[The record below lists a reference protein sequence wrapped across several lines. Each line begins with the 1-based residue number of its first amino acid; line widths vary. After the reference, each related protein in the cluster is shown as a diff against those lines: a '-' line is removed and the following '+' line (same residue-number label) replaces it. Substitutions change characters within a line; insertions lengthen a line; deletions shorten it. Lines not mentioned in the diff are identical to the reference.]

1 MTSVVPSMW
10 APDAGASYSV
20 FGDWNLPSFDESRR
34 AQQDA
39 WSRASSDASSPSASS
54 HASDAPATPFSPAR
68 FDAPRP
74 PSPSRRQ
81 CAKQVNMRLMHAHTP
96 EAIFGIVV
104 DSLEHCDSIN
114 LTAALQRLAK
124 YLAARPRERAA
135 VLGSPCFAALVG
147 MMVAQCHAGAFN
159 PQSTSN
165 AWWAVSKLFA
175 PDCPAPPELLDAL
188 EAALLGCL
196 AAPREGT
203 RPNAQAVSSTWYAWG
218 RMGGYLPGPAAR
230 DALWDRTYAL
240 ALTFDSQGVANMVW
254 SWGQLRRRHGDAFA
268 VRTDALAAL
277 TLLVQRTPAA
287 FAVQGL
293 SCTAMGCA
301 NLGVPLRAAA
311 APLMHVLVEE
321 STRRADTFNMQ
332 AMANTASAAVR
343 FGGAA
348 PWAAQQPQ
356 HAAPYHAWQE
366 PSVGRYHVAE
376 QTAAFALDTAALPP
390 LSSLLGPSAWAPS
403 SDSAPPVD
411 WSRGQV
417 FGQHPAVFATSVLQ

>member
-1 MTSVVPSMW
+1 
-10 APDAGASYSV
+10 
-20 FGDWNLPSFDESRR
+20 
-34 AQQDA
+34 
-39 WSRASSDASSPSASS
+39 
-54 HASDAPATPFSPAR
+54 
-68 FDAPRP
+68 
-74 PSPSRRQ
+74 
-81 CAKQVNMRLMHAHTP
+81 MRLMHAHTP
-96 EAIFGIVV
+96 DAIFGIVV

-124 YLAARPRERAA
+124 YLAARPRERAS

-240 ALTFDSQGVANMVW
+240 ALNFDSQGVANMVW

-348 PWAAQQPQ
+348 VLGAGALAALLRAFDRRAARVPAPHKPAELAALGGAMARCGVRPTAPCLVQAAAGADGHATPDRAGSPLERWAPRHDRVAGAHEPWVTQQPQ
-356 HAAPYHAWQE
+356 HAAPSAWRE
-366 PSVGRYHVAE
+366 PSAGRYHVAE
-376 QTAAFALDTAALPP
+376 QAAAFALDTAALPP
-390 LSSLLGPSAWAPS
+390 LSSLLGPSAWTPS
-403 SDSAPPVD
+403 ADSALPVN